1 MEETLSCRSRSVK
14 KVITAILL
22 CMLLVTSA
30 APASVSATTNGK
42 TRDDAFNWICARG
55 NEHWTYPYGETWCV
69 SLIVAYY
76 NWLGVGSV
84 SGNAKDYAYNTL
96 PGGWTRVYSN
106 PQPGDIAVWG
116 AGASIGWGNNKSYA
130 DYTYGHVGLV
140 VRQNSWG
147 SITTVETRA
156 NQGHGAYY
164 YERNPQSA
172 ACYIRPDF
180 ASSPASNAMNIGRS
194 FNALIIRSDVWKPIY
209 QNLSDGNVLLGA
221 QESGVYARNQW
232 HFERQSDGSYIITS
246 LQDGRALDVSGANSA
261 NGTNVGTYMK
271 WGTDNGAQKWYVI
284 GNAIAFELAPKL
296 ATDKRLDVTGNSTA
310 AGTNIQI
317 YTANGTKAQTFSI
330 YKFDAKYPTSTT
342 TIVPDQS
349 TYTKNEGTSFQ
360 IKQRFS
366 STYGG
371 GYGDLTWKSSNSS
384 IASVNSNGVVTAKKK
399 GTAYITMTSV
409 YNPLITTTVKVVVN
423 HVHSYTSKV
432 TKAATCTAAGV
443 RTYTCKSG
451 DRTYTKAIP
460 ATGHTKELRNVK
472 TATCAMQA
480 TQEILTARNVIR
492 SLQQV
497 RRSHRKP
504 MHGIRE

>member
-42 TRDDAFNWICARG
+42 TRDDAVNWICARG

-180 ASSPASNAMNIGRS
+180 ASSQASNAMNIGQS

-209 QNLSDGNVLLGA
+209 QNLSD
-221 QESGVYARNQW
+221 
-232 HFERQSDGSYIITS
+232 
-246 LQDGRALDVSGANSA
+246 
-261 NGTNVGTYMK
+261 
-271 WGTDNGAQKWYVI
+271 
-284 GNAIAFELAPKL
+284 
-296 ATDKRLDVTGNSTA
+296 
-310 AGTNIQI
+310 
-317 YTANGTKAQTFSI
+317 
-330 YKFDAKYPTSTT
+330 
-342 TIVPDQS
+342 
-349 TYTKNEGTSFQ
+349 
-360 IKQRFS
+360 
-366 STYGG
+366 
-371 GYGDLTWKSSNSS
+371 
-384 IASVNSNGVVTAKKK
+384 
-399 GTAYITMTSV
+399 
-409 YNPLITTTVKVVVN
+409 
-423 HVHSYTSKV
+423 
-432 TKAATCTAAGV
+432 
-443 RTYTCKSG
+443 
-451 DRTYTKAIP
+451 
-460 ATGHTKELRNVK
+460 
-472 TATCAMQA
+472 
-480 TQEILTARNVIR
+480 
-492 SLQQV
+492 
-497 RRSHRKP
+497 
-504 MHGIRE
+504 